1 MRDWRRA
8 VGVYDDMDVPAPV
21 VGRLDALR
29 DVQKR
34 YAQDES
40 RPLAGYVAL
49 MSLYLG
55 ATAGLM
61 AVARG
66 REEASKISTR
76 DLVLIT
82 VATHRLA
89 RTLTK
94 DAITSPL
101 RAPFTQYA
109 GRGGPSEVHE
119 EVADWAHGHPVA
131 HAVGELLT
139 CPFHL
144 AQWIA
149 TTLTGAHVLAP
160 TVARLVTTVLT
171 AVAGADALQYV
182 YAGLQSIET
191 HESDDRG

>member
-1 MRDWRRA
+1 MIEL
-8 VGVYDDMDVPAPV
+8 PAPV
-21 VGRLDALR
+21 TNSFDTLR
-29 DVQKR
+29 SMQRR
-34 YAQDES
+34 YAQDEH
-40 RPLAGYVAL
+40 RPLAGYATL
-49 MSLYLG
+49 MTLYLG

-66 REEASKISTR
+66 REEAAKITTR

-89 RTLTK
+89 RTMTK

-109 GRGGPSEVHE
+109 GPGGPGELHE
-119 EVADWAHGHPVA
+119 EVADWAHGHPIA
-131 HAVGELLT
+131 HAVGELVT
-139 CPFHL
+139 CPFCL

-182 YAGLQSIET
+182 YAGLQSIEIRGVDQR
-191 HESDDRG
+191 DD